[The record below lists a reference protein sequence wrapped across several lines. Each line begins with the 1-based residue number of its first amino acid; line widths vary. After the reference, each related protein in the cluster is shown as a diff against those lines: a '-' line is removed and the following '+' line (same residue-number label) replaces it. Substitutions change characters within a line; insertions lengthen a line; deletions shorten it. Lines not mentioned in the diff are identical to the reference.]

1 MMKKKVIGAAIV
13 LYLIPTLFLVSNLI
27 EPTLWDILM
36 VIVLPMIVPALLL
49 IAIYII
55 QELNKKSS

>member
-1 MMKKKVIGAAIV
+1 MKKKVIGAAIV